1 MNPTSGRTLL
11 ATALFLVTAA
21 VSSAARG
28 AEVVVPDAV
37 PVKARLFALADVKLL
52 PGFIKD
58 EQDRNL
64 QYLLQLDPQR
74 FLWNFRKYAH
84 LPTPGKPYG
93 GWEGPDGFCR
103 GHITGHYLSA
113 CAEAYSVTGDA
124 RFKQKGDSLVAGLA
138 ECQKAWGDGYLGAGK
153 QTVFDALERGQP
165 WPPDVFIVPYYV
177 IHKIMAGLLDQYVY
191 CGNRQ
196 ALEVAEGMAGYF
208 KKRLDNCTPQQIERM
223 FDTRQANPQ
232 NEFGG
237 ISEALHNLYALTG
250 KKQYLDAAHVFDRGW
265 FLDPLSRGEDDLTR
279 LHSNT
284 HTPQILGA
292 MRHYELTGY
301 EPYRRA
307 ALFFWQ
313 QTALKRSYVHGG
325 TSGPRPEGKGWRPDS
340 EHWAPPGELAKTL
353 TPGIAES
360 CVCHNMLK
368 VTSKLFTWTAEPQ
381 YADFYERAYFNSV
394 LGMQTPKYPGGY
406 IYPCPLSSGSQK
418 KFSTPENDFWCCCG
432 TGMEAFTRLAENV
445 YYHDDQN
452 LWVNL
457 CVASELHWQAKGLT
471 LRQETRFPEEEGTQ
485 LRFSAARPVE
495 LTLRIHVPY
504 WATSGVT
511 VRLNGQPLEVKTR
524 PSSFL
529 AIRRTW
535 KDGDVLKIAMPMGL
549 HLHPMPDDPKIMA
562 LMYGPVVLAGLTAAD
577 LTWSG
582 DGQELLSAIKPVAG
596 KPVEFTLA
604 LPQGPL
610 RLVPL
615 YRIIDEHYGVYFR
628 LSGKHEKS

>member
-1 MNPTSGRTLL
+1 
-11 ATALFLVTAA
+11 
-21 VSSAARG
+21 
-28 AEVVVPDAV
+28 
-37 PVKARLFALADVKLL
+37 
-52 PGFIKD
+52 
-58 EQDRNL
+58 
-64 QYLLQLDPQR
+64 
-74 FLWNFRKYAH
+74 
-84 LPTPGKPYG
+84 
-93 GWEGPDGFCR
+93 
-103 GHITGHYLSA
+103 
-113 CAEAYSVTGDA
+113 
-124 RFKQKGDSLVAGLA
+124 
-138 ECQKAWGDGYLGAGK
+138 
-153 QTVFDALERGQP
+153 
-165 WPPDVFIVPYYV
+165 
-177 IHKIMAGLLDQYVY
+177 
-191 CGNRQ
+191 
-196 ALEVAEGMAGYF
+196 
-208 KKRLDNCTPQQIERM
+208 
-223 FDTRQANPQ
+223 
-232 NEFGG
+232 
-237 ISEALHNLYALTG
+237 
-250 KKQYLDAAHVFDRGW
+250 
-265 FLDPLSRGEDDLTR
+265 
-279 LHSNT
+279 
-284 HTPQILGA
+284 

-485 LRFSAARPVE
+485 LHFSAARPVE

-511 VRLNGQPLEVKTR
+511 FSLNGPWGAKDPPASFGSVLPL
-524 PSSFL
+524 
-529 AIRRTW
+529 RRTW
-535 KDGDVLKIAMPMGL
+535 KDGDVLKIVMPMGL
-549 HLHPMPDDPKIMA
+549 HLHPMPDDPKLVA

-582 DGQELLSAIKPVAG
+582 DGQELLSAIKPVEG
-596 KPVEFTLA
+596 RPLEFTLA

-615 YRIIDEHYGVYFR
+615 YRIIDERYGVYFR
-628 LSGKHEKS
+628 LLGKNDEKKYTAMAWLAFQGSRSPSRAVEKARAEFEQFCAAQQALIKSRFVIMAALRDPKLKSRACTLREDARHNAIQWLTGEIHVDFDAKNVDNMKVSATEPDPEDAATIVNAVIDAYMNEVVNVDRQARCDRLSDLQRISAEKENEVRTKREELKRKGNEAGPEGHISAAAQKTQAEIDDIERIVHNIAQERARLRIELKAIPRVQVRGDRNSPAAVPTHPD